1 MEFNKSNYIVDSY
14 SENVYKVAI
23 ITGASRSGKTILG
36 LELARGKYVDHLE
49 DDWINIILTVSSGL
63 GKIDSTFAKQ
73 LLCSYTNEKVNDA
86 VLLRNANFRP
96 EDQTSIWKLKDP
108 EDIFRRLLVVK
119 SRKDVTEFLT
129 DNDYLLLLNLPTIL
143 PFVHFLFDV
152 YLGLKVIH
160 VVRNGISVAKEIEKK
175 EWWSDESLNLRR
187 VSTLYRTVKI
197 NGNMVNIPWWV
208 HEGEEKFFSELDGFS
223 RGLYSWVMNFDF
235 NSKNSHDSYQNKY
248 IKIIRFE
255 DLLGNNTSKIFEDAC
270 DYLSI
275 SDQFQMEESVARLK
289 NIKMTVTERGNL
301 DIVPDELKRRVMP
314 WLEKFGYI

>member
-1 MEFNKSNYIVDSY
+1 
-14 SENVYKVAI
+14 KVAI

-235 NSKNSHDSYQNKY
+235 NGKNSNDNYQNKY

-255 DLLGNNTSKIFEDAC
+255 D
-270 DYLSI
+270 
-275 SDQFQMEESVARLK
+275 
-289 NIKMTVTERGNL
+289 
-301 DIVPDELKRRVMP
+301 
-314 WLEKFGYI
+314 